1 MSVSFFCCPFPSEKR
16 RTVIVKTGKRKYN
29 KHRKEVGMED
39 LQKLMDEDFGFITE
53 ENIEGISDG
62 DDEE

>member
-1 MSVSFFCCPFPSEKR
+1 
-16 RTVIVKTGKRKYN
+16 
-29 KHRKEVGMED
+29 MED